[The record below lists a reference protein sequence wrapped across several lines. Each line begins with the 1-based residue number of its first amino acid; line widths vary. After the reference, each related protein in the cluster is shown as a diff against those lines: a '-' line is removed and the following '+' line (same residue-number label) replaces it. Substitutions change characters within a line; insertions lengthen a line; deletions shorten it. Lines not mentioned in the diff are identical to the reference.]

1 MNWINS
7 WGANAKQWD
16 KLGTELRLFGLIVL
30 ECHIDLSKKHI
41 RLIVLNL
48 GFEYKR

>member
-7 WGANAKQWD
+7 WGSNAKQWD
-16 KLGTELRLFGLIVL
+16 KLGAEVRLFGLTVF
-30 ECHIDLSKKHI
+30 ECRIDLSFKHI

-48 GFEYKR
+48 GFDYKR

>member
-16 KLGTELRLFGLIVL
+16 KLGTEVRLFGLTVL
-30 ECHIDLSKKHI
+30 DFRMDLSFKHI
-41 RLIVLNL
+41 RLIVLNF
-48 GFEYKR
+48 GFDYKR

>member
-7 WGANAKQWD
+7 WGSNAKQWD
-16 KLGTELRLFGLIVL
+16 KLGAEVRLFGLTVF
-30 ECHIDLSKKHI
+30 ECRVDLSFKHI

-48 GFEYKR
+48 GFDYKR